1 MEGAIPVGER
11 RSVLSRLALVAM
23 VVVMVSTTALL
34 QLTFVLEVQVSLFG
48 FMLPVGLGL
57 GLGLLFDK
65 LVAYRFAERQWRRT
79 LQHQQKVVRSLNEGL
94 ELRIQERTR
103 ALRAKEHELAQAQ
116 KVQAVGALA
125 AGIAHDFNNILAA
138 VVGAAELLEEMVPAS
153 DGEAQEVV
161 REVLAAGER
170 GRGLTR
176 QLLTL
181 SRKQA
186 HTPQELRLQDVVA
199 DMQDMLRRL
208 IPAPIVFETRLSESC
223 DPVWADRSMVE
234 QVVLNLCVNAR
245 DAMPAGGTVTV
256 GVAQID
262 QAGIT
267 DSSDGAKPGY
277 VRLWVSDSGEGMSE
291 QVQAG
296 IFDPFFTTK
305 PSHKGTGLGLSVV
318 QSIVAIHKATISV
331 TSELRLGSQFEV
343 FFPLIEARSLPATIR
358 APGAS
363 GDDHEGVV
371 PCEPSPD
378 RGAASEN

>member
-1 MEGAIPVGER
+1 
-11 RSVLSRLALVAM
+11 
-23 VVVMVSTTALL
+23 
-34 QLTFVLEVQVSLFG
+34 
-48 FMLPVGLGL
+48 
-57 GLGLLFDK
+57 
-65 LVAYRFAERQWRRT
+65 
-79 LQHQQKVVRSLNEGL
+79 
-94 ELRIQERTR
+94 
-103 ALRAKEHELAQAQ
+103 
-116 KVQAVGALA
+116 
-125 AGIAHDFNNILAA
+125 
-138 VVGAAELLEEMVPAS
+138 MVPAS

-208 IPAPIVFETRLSESC
+208 IPAPIVFETRPSESC
-223 DPVWADRSMVE
+223 DPIWADRSMVE

-245 DAMPAGGTVTV
+245 DAMPSGGTVTV

-267 DSSDGAKPGY
+267 DSSDGAKPGC

-296 IFDPFFTTK
+296 IFDPFYDQALAQRDR
-305 PSHKGTGLGLSVV
+305 TGPECYPE
-318 QSIVAIHKATISV
+318 H
-331 TSELRLGSQFEV
+331 
-343 FFPLIEARSLPATIR
+343 
-358 APGAS
+358 
-363 GDDHEGVV
+363 
-371 PCEPSPD
+371 
-378 RGAASEN
+378 RGYP